1 MTEAGKP
8 ITVWKRYN
16 AETTYWDH
24 NHIENGH
31 IGTMGDQYL
40 KPVGKFEHQTK
51 NWAKGTWLHEHKY
64 LINGKII
71 ERLS

>member
-1 MTEAGKP
+1 MSRNG
-8 ITVWKRYN
+8 IS
-16 AETTYWDH
+16 
-24 NHIENGH
+24 NHIEDGH

-64 LINGKII
+64 LTNGKIH
-71 ERLS
+71 